1 MTFFHRCAFRQSPV
15 KRLSRFI
22 GKSNQLDISLK
33 FQIPTTHLSVK
44 CKVFV
49 GQVHSIILQ
58 SLYQDP
64 YYNSTLAFVLLYQH

>member
-22 GKSNQLDISLK
+22 GKSNHLDISLK
-33 FQIPTTHLSVK
+33 FQIPKTHLSVK

-49 GQVHSIILQ
+49 ESSPQYNFAEFIPR
-58 SLYQDP
+58 SL
-64 YYNSTLAFVLLYQH
+64 L